1 MTLKI
6 YTGIKEI
13 GGACID
19 SMYSRGLSPEFL
31 SDLQSGYLH
40 PLVEYVQQD
49 YTLFLAIRKY
59 GYKALGG
66 KAGIVKHLEDI
77 EKLRIARLK
86 L

>member
-40 PLVEYVQQD
+40 PLVEYVQ
-49 YTLFLAIRKY
+49 
-59 GYKALGG
+59 
-66 KAGIVKHLEDI
+66 
-77 EKLRIARLK
+77 
-86 L
+86 